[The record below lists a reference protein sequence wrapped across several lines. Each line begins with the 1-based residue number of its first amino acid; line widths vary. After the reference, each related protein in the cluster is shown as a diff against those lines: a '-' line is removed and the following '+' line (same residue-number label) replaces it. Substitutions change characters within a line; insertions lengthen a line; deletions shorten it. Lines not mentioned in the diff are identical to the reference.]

1 MPSWN
6 EDLQEEVYI
15 TPILMIHMT
24 LDMYVSLRKGYM
36 VSNKHLV
43 LGLRNFLL
51 WSLLLDL
58 FPIVTILLFFVK
70 YTDASY
76 IIMSLCVDDM
86 IITSDDISCVL
97 R

>member
-1 MPSWN
+1 
-6 EDLQEEVYI
+6 
-15 TPILMIHMT
+15 
-24 LDMYVSLRKGYM
+24 
-36 VSNKHLV
+36 
-43 LGLRNFLL
+43 
-51 WSLLLDL
+51 LDL
-58 FPIVTILLFFVK
+58 FPVVTILLFFVK

>member
-1 MPSWN
+1 
-6 EDLQEEVYI
+6 
-15 TPILMIHMT
+15 MIHMT

-58 FPIVTILLFFVK
+58 FPVVTILLFFVK